1 MILNIKLRP
10 WSGVRSLGWLG
21 WGAAG
26 LFLLFGEGGL
36 EMPSGYA
43 GRPFATEDAGVA
55 GRWVFQLEEGIQ
67 YADKNQDEEF
77 SLTTTPILGLTDRL
91 EVSADFPASFL
102 RPEEGKNVE
111 GWSDISLITKTQI
124 FPEKEFIPAAL
135 LKIVVKFANGN
146 EAKGLGSG
154 DEDVQLVGVV
164 SKMIKNL
171 TVHGNA
177 GYAFVGDDKDEALRD
192 YLIYGVASEYK
203 LSDRWKVAG
212 ELYGEKGGHFDADAS
227 NHHRLNPLVGLTF
240 QVSPNVLL
248 DLAWR
253 AGLTNNEKPEQAV
266 IAGLSISF
274 DHFWKKKAKR

>member
-1 MILNIKLRP
+1 M
-10 WSGVRSLGWLG
+10 
-21 WGAAG
+21 AAFG
-26 LFLLFGEGGL
+26 LFLLCGGPGF
-36 EMPSGYA
+36 EMPSAYA

-55 GRWVFQLEEGIQ
+55 GRGVFQLEEGMQ
-67 YADKNQDEEF
+67 YADKNRDEEF
-77 SLTTTPILGLTDRL
+77 SLTTTPILGLTDWL

-124 FPEKEFIPAAL
+124 FPEKEFIPATL
-135 LKIVVKFANGN
+135 LKTVVKFSNGN
-146 EAKGLGSG
+146 DAKGLGSG
-154 DEDVQLVGVV
+154 DEDVQLVGVL
-164 SKMIKNL
+164 SKTVKNL

-177 GYAFVGDDKDEALRD
+177 GYAFVGDDQDEALRD

-203 LSDRWKVAG
+203 LSDRWKVVG
-212 ELYGEKGGHFDADAS
+212 ELYGEKGGHFDSDAS

-248 DLAWR
+248 DLVWKV
-253 AGLTNNEKPEQAV
+253 GLTNNENPEQAV

-274 DHFWKKKAKR
+274 DHVWKKKVER